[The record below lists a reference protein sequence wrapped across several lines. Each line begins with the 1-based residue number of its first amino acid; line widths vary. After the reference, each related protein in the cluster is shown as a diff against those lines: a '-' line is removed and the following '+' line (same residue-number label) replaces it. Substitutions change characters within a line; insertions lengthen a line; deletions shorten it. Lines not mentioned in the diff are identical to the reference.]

1 MRRPQRYSL
10 HRCNGRSDLAM
21 KATTMQLHSNDRT
34 QARRTETARLVA
46 LARDMLDGEQEQI
59 VGDYLAH
66 ALGALNRLRESAA
79 AERR

>member
-1 MRRPQRYSL
+1 
-10 HRCNGRSDLAM
+10 M
-21 KATTMQLHSNDRT
+21 KLPSNDGT
-34 QARRTETARLVA
+34 QARRAEAGRLVA

-66 ALGALNRLRESAA
+66 ALGALNRLHESAA